1 MSLHIFGVRHHGPG
15 SARSLERALRDLAPD
30 CVLLEGPPDANE
42 VVHLASSLEMQ
53 PPVALLVYA
62 KDDPA
67 RSVFYP
73 FAAFSPEWVAL
84 RFALEHK
91 AAVRFMDLPQA
102 FQLLPEKP
110 QPDLEPTEEPVG
122 AQRTAP
128 VQREDE
134 PTDQTLENTDEPALE
149 TALDPAHDPLGFL
162 ARVAGFTDGERYWE
176 FLVESRGGGENVF
189 AGINDAM
196 RALRLES
203 ARLGALETRE
213 AQREA
218 FMRSTIREAI
228 AAGFERIAVVC
239 GAWHGPLLEL
249 EADGVP
255 DALADAATL
264 KGLEKVSVAAT
275 WVPWSHG
282 LLSRSSGYG
291 AGVDSPGW
299 YAHLFQHAHLDSQG
313 ITVQWMTRVARLL
326 RGKDLDA
333 SSASVIEA
341 VRLSEALAVMRGLPL
356 PGLDE
361 VMESARALF
370 CWDSDSPMRLI
381 QRELVVSE
389 ALGSVPS
396 DTPMVPLQR
405 DFEAIA
411 KKLRLKLD
419 AGVTELECDLREQ
432 SGLDKS
438 RFLHRL
444 NLLGVTWAALLG
456 NKGTGTFREAWQL
469 KWEPALAVR
478 LIVVSRYGAT
488 VESAARAFVLEQT
501 ANVTTLPELSGLLD
515 AVMLADLPSATDG
528 VLARLEALSAVG
540 SDIAHLCG
548 ALPPLVRVARYGN
561 VRQSDTITVRRVIDS
576 LVTRIVIG
584 FPAAVSS
591 LSDDAAEA
599 MLKHLLATNSA
610 IQTLED
616 AALRLAWQGLLSGL
630 VEQRNL
636 HGLIAGRAARLL
648 LEVDVFTS
656 DDAARELGL
665 AASRAISPEAVAAW
679 VDGFLRDSGAILVH
693 DEALFGVLDSWLAG
707 LTSDNFQEII
717 PLLRRTFS
725 TFEQAERRNIGEKAK
740 VGGSS
745 VTSRA
750 SSDMGLDAAR
760 GEMVLPLLRQL
771 LGLTP

>member
-1 MSLHIFGVRHHGPG
+1 MSVHIFGVRHHGPG
-15 SARSLERALRDLAPD
+15 SARSLERALGELNPD

-42 VVHLASSLEMQ
+42 VISLASSLEMQ

-62 KDDPA
+62 KGDPA
-67 RSVFYP
+67 CSVFYP

-84 RFALEHK
+84 RFALERK

-102 FQLLPEKP
+102 HQLLPEKP
-110 QPDLEPTEEPVG
+110 QPVLEPPVG
-122 AQRTAP
+122 ATGGSP
-128 VQREDE
+128 VQREDG
-134 PTDQTLENTDEPALE
+134 PTNQTLETSDEPGLE
-149 TALDPAHDPLGFL
+149 PPLDPAHDPLGFL
-162 ARVAGFTDGERYWE
+162 ARVAGFTDSERYWE
-176 FLVESRGGGENVF
+176 FLVESRGAAATNVF
-189 AGINDAM
+189 AGIGEAM
-196 RALRLES
+196 RSLRLES
-203 ARLGALETRE
+203 SRLGALEARE

-218 FMRSTIREAI
+218 FMRQTIREAI
-228 AAGFERIAVVC
+228 VAGHKRIAVVC
-239 GAWHGPLLEL
+239 GAWHGPMLEL
-249 EADGVP
+249 DADGVP
-255 DALADAATL
+255 DAQADAATL
-264 KGLEKVSVAAT
+264 RGLEQVAVAAT

-326 RGKDLDA
+326 RGQDLDA

-370 CWDSDSPMRLI
+370 CWDSDAPMRLI
-381 QRELVVSE
+381 QRELVVNE

-405 DFEAIA
+405 DFEGIA

-419 AGVTELECDLREQ
+419 AGVTELECDLREE
-432 SGLDKS
+432 SGLNKS

-469 KWEPALAVR
+469 KWEPTLAVR
-478 LIVVSRYGAT
+478 LIVISRYGAT
-488 VESAARAFVLEQT
+488 VESAARAFVIEQT

-599 MLKHLLATNSA
+599 MLAHLLATHDA

-616 AALRLAWQGLLSGL
+616 ATLRLEWQGLLAGL

-648 LEVDVFTS
+648 LEAYVFTS

-665 AASRAISPEAVAAW
+665 AASRASSPEAVAAW

-693 DEALFGVLDSWLAG
+693 DEALFSVLDSWLAG
-707 LTSDNFQEII
+707 LPSDNFQEII

-745 VTSRA
+745 AGGTRG
-750 SSDMGLDAAR
+750 SSDMNLDATR
-760 GEMVLPLLRQL
+760 GELVLPLLRQL
-771 LGLTP
+771 LGLTA

>member
-1 MSLHIFGVRHHGPG
+1 MSVHIFGVRHHGPG
-15 SARSLERALRDLAPD
+15 SARSLERALRELAPD

-42 VVHLASSLEMQ
+42 VISLASSLGMQ

-84 RFALEHK
+84 RFALECK

-102 FQLLPEKP
+102 FQLLPE
-110 QPDLEPTEEPVG
+110 EPVG
-122 AQRTAP
+122 AQRAAP
-128 VQREDE
+128 LQREEESD
-134 PTDQTLENTDEPALE
+134 NPALE
-149 TALDPAHDPLGFL
+149 NADDPALEESLEKPLDPAHDPLGFL

-176 FLVESRGGGENVF
+176 FLVESRGGSEDVF

-203 ARLGALETRE
+203 ARLGALELRE

-218 FMRSTIREAI
+218 FMRSTLREAV
-228 AAGFERIAVVC
+228 AAGHQCIAVVC
-239 GAWHGPLLEL
+239 GAWHGPMLEL
-249 EADGVP
+249 DADGVP

-264 KGLEKVSVAAT
+264 KGLEKVAVSAT

-299 YAHLFQHAHLDSQG
+299 YAHLFQHAHDTAQG
-313 ITVQWMTRVARLL
+313 VTVQWMTRVARLL

-341 VRLSEALAVMRGLPL
+341 VRLSEALATMRGLPL

-381 QRELVVSE
+381 QRELVVNE
-389 ALGSVPS
+389 TLGAVPLE
-396 DTPMVPLQR
+396 TPMVPLQR
-405 DFEAIA
+405 DFEGIA
-411 KKLRLKLD
+411 RKLRLKLD
-419 AGVTELECDLREQ
+419 AAVTELECDLREE
-432 SGLDKS
+432 SGLGKS

-456 NKGTGTFREAWQL
+456 SKGTGTFREAWQL

-488 VESAARAFVLEQT
+488 VESAARAFVIEQT
-501 ANVTTLPELSGLLD
+501 ASVKTLPELSGLLD
-515 AVMLADLPSATDG
+515 AVMLADLPEATDG

-561 VRQSDTITVRRVIDS
+561 VRQSDTATVRRVIDS

-591 LSDDAAEA
+591 LSDDAADE

-616 AALRLAWQGLLSGL
+616 ASLRLEWQGLLSGL

-648 LEVDVFTS
+648 LEADVFTS

-665 AASRAISPEAVAAW
+665 AASRALSPEAVAAW

-707 LTSDNFQEII
+707 LPDDNFQEII

-740 VGGSS
+740 ASGSS
-745 VTSRA
+745 AGASTRA
-750 SSDMGLDAAR
+750 SSDMNLDAVR
-760 GEMVLPLLRQL
+760 GELVLPLLRQL